1 MKKIKINYYDFL
13 KTINP
18 ETFYFTKLLR
28 TKYDVEIS
36 NEPDYIFYTVFGNK
50 HHAFDGIRIFWTG
63 EQMCPNFNVCDY
75 AFGHSYLTFEDR
87 YMRFPLWALGKG
99 NIEKSLHRTEGMTD
113 QQLLDRK
120 FCCAVLGNGT
130 QTDGARPKML
140 ELLEQYK
147 TVDYGGKY
155 HNTVGHIYPPSEKV
169 GFQRNYKFSI
179 AFENTYCSGYTM
191 EKLVDSFASQHI
203 PLYYGNPRV
212 AEEFNPKAFINAH
225 DFNSL
230 EDMMTYVKKVDQDD
244 ELYLKMMR
252 EPVFQPGALDR
263 VSDEKVLAF
272 LSHIFDQP
280 YEQARRRF
288 YSKPYTDTDIY
299 RLKQRDVND
308 ILKAYL
314 QRKIEKI
321 LPRKKKIK

>member
-1 MKKIKINYYDFL
+1 MKKIKINYYDFG
-13 KTINP
+13 NHFDA
-18 ETFYFTKLLR
+18 ENAYFTKLLR

-36 NEPDYIFYTVFGNK
+36 DEPDYIFYTIRGNK
-50 HHAFDGIRIFWTG
+50 HHTFDGIRIFWSG

-87 YMRFPLWALGKG
+87 YMRFPLWAMGKE
-99 NIEKSLHRTEGMTD
+99 NIQQALHRAEGWTD
-113 QQLLDRK
+113 EQLLNRK
-120 FCCAVLGNGT
+120 FCDAVLGNGT

-155 HNTVGHIYPPSEKV
+155 HNTVGHIYPPEEKV

-191 EKLVDSFASQHI
+191 EKLIDSFASHHI

-230 EDMMTYVKKVDQDD
+230 EEMMEYVKKVDQDD
-244 ELYLKMMR
+244 ALYLQMVR
-252 EPVFQPGALDR
+252 EPVFQPGALER
-263 VSDEKVLAF
+263 VSDEKVLEF

-280 YEQARRRF
+280 YEKARRHF
-288 YSKPYTDTDIY
+288 YSKPYIDTDIY
-299 RLKQRDVND
+299 HLKQRDVND
-308 ILKAYL
+308 ILKAYIKRQFAKL
-314 QRKIEKI
+314 WH
-321 LPRKKKIK
+321 KKKQ